1 MASGWSCHFHSC
13 LPVLF
18 GRPYPDLR
26 RLCRRSA
33 ARLRLRRKF
42 RHRQPGIWRHAWNE
56 QCIGDTLWA
65 SIWCRQA
72 QHVRDIHAEV
82 VDHLASYFVSAY
94 STVYLFSTNSSAFW
108 RN

>member
-1 MASGWSCHFHSC
+1 M
-13 LPVLF
+13 LKYITLF
-18 GRPYPDLR
+18 KGFVGGVNLADVVR
-26 RLCRRSA
+26 A
-33 ARLRLRRKF
+33 
-42 RHRQPGIWRHAWNE
+42 AWNE

-94 STVYLFSTNSSAFW
+94 STVYFFSTNSSAFW